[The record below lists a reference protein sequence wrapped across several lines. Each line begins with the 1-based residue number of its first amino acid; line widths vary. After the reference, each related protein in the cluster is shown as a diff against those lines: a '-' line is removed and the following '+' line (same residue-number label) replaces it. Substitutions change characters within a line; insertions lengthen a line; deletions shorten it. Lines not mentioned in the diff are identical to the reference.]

1 MKIIN
6 FAFSMQWTTVFRAIK
21 ICSALVTT
29 AMLVA
34 GTIEGIMAFADFCD
48 GSKYHYSSKVE
59 YLYYLKNCYLSSAK
73 HTMGDGADFITIVT
87 LSGVACLWWV
97 SKTVYF

>member
-1 MKIIN
+1 
-6 FAFSMQWTTVFRAIK
+6 MQWRTIFRAIK
-21 ICSALVTT
+21 ICSAVIIT
-29 AMLVA
+29 AMLIA
-34 GTIEGIMAFADFCD
+34 GTVQGIMAFANYCD

-73 HTMGDGADFITIVT
+73 HTMGDGADFVTIVT
-87 LSGVACLWWV
+87 LSGVASLWWV